1 LVDQDA
7 LSKQFC
13 KYLHDFLASFRPMLR
28 SSNNGAFAG
37 AGVRQGLPHL
47 CSMQTYSITTKL
59 IAALILFFGTF
70 ALNMALPFFLW
81 FPLKWMWNS
90 LAPMF
95 GLPSLDYYHA
105 LALLWLI
112 AILRL
117 AMAGVKLNATLKD
130 GTEV

>member
-1 LVDQDA
+1 M
-7 LSKQFC
+7 K
-13 KYLHDFLASFRPMLR
+13 
-28 SSNNGAFAG
+28 
-37 AGVRQGLPHL
+37 
-47 CSMQTYSITTKL
+47 TYSIITKL

-70 ALNMALPFFLW
+70 ALNMALPFFLG

-95 GLPSLDYYHA
+95 GLPPLDYYHA

-112 AILRL
+112 AIFRL
-117 AMAGVKLNATLKD
+117 AVTGVKLSAKLKD